1 MANYLDTTGLTA
13 LWGKIKAWANAQF
26 TTAKLVITGYS
37 KPSAGGSL
45 SATDT
50 INQALGKLE
59 KGIEGA
65 ASSVASH
72 NHDDRYYTETEA
84 DGRFAPK
91 SHAHTVGQIEDADGK
106 GLNDIIEE
114 ITDDIADKANNTDVV
129 HKTGDETIGGQKT
142 FSAPLNGSAY
152 ITTPN
157 IKMSG
162 NITMN
167 QHQLDGLSTPT
178 TEGNA
183 ATKGYVDGKIT
194 SVNGQITTMGQA
206 ISNIQSSIA
215 SGLVF
220 KGTIGSGGTVVG
232 LPTSGYK
239 VGNCYIV
246 KTAGTY
252 AGEVC
257 EVGDMIVC
265 TGVSGS
271 TVTWNVI
278 QNNLD
283 LHPIATATID
293 ALN

>member
-129 HKTGDETIGGQKT
+129 HKTGDEAIGGGKT
-142 FSAPLNGSAY
+142 FTAMPNMQAGVHIPIAPSAG
-152 ITTPN
+152 
-157 IKMSG
+157 
-162 NITMN
+162 
-167 QHQLDGLSTPT
+167 QD
-178 TEGNA
+178 
-183 ATKGYVDGKIT
+183 ATNKNYVDR
-194 SVNGQITTMGQA
+194 QISNLNSGLTVINQT
-206 ISNIQSSIA
+206 ISNIQNSIA

-220 KGTIGSGGTVVG
+220 KGTIGTGGTVTA
-232 LPTSGYK
+232 LPTTGLK

-257 EVGDMIVC
+257 EIGDMVIC
-265 TGVSGS
+265 TGITGS

-283 LHPIATATID
+283 LHPIATATIN